1 MKKQSLINLAVLT
14 SIWLI
19 VAGCSD
25 VAEYVVGED
34 DLKPTE
40 LHVFRPALPVKL
52 VWSRQLNAVSDRY
65 ENRLDPVEIDGVIY
79 LAEPEGRIVAHNAEN
94 GRMLWEILLETGVT
108 GGVGKAK
115 GAILLGTEDAEVIAM
130 DLKDGHIKWT
140 AKVSSEIM
148 APPKM
153 KDDLAIIYSVDGVV
167 TAINSVSGKRVWVSH
182 NAVPS
187 LSLYGTSVPLIA
199 GEMVITG
206 HANGK
211 LVALDIHSG
220 KKIWETTI
228 AVPRGRSEL
237 ARIVDLDSGMTL
249 LNGVI
254 YVASYQGQ
262 LAAVDQKSGQI
273 NWVRELSSYQ
283 DIEIADSHIYII
295 DIKSRIWA
303 LDIQSGATLWRQDKL
318 KGRFVTSPVVQN
330 EYVIVGDFDGYV
342 HWLSREDGHVLARQN
357 LELANTAAYSSGH
370 VYLDDDSEVGDIDF
384 KVISGILARPLVVDN
399 MVYVSD
405 KGGVLAAYRVG
416 EGSR

>member
-1 MKKQSLINLAVLT
+1 MKKQFLTNLAVLT

-25 VAEYVVGED
+25 VAEYVTGED

-52 VWSRQLNAVSDRY
+52 VWSRQLNAVTERY

-79 LAEPEGRIVAHNAEN
+79 LAEPEGRIVAHDAAN
-94 GRMLWEILLETGVT
+94 GRMLWEILLEVGIT

-115 GAILLGTEDAEVIAM
+115 DAILLGTEDAEVIAM

-153 KDDLAIIYSVDGVV
+153 IDDLVIIYSVDGVV
-167 TAINSVSGKRVWVSH
+167 TAINSVSGNRVWVSH

-187 LSLYGTSVPLIA
+187 LSLYGTSIPLIA
-199 GEMVITG
+199 DDMVITG

-211 LVALDIHSG
+211 LVALDIRSG

-295 DIKSRIWA
+295 DIKSQVWA

-318 KGRFVTSPVVQN
+318 KGRYVTSPVVQN
-330 EYVIVGDFDGYV
+330 EYVIVGDFEGFV
-342 HWLSREDGHVLARQN
+342 HWLSREDGHMLARQN
-357 LELANTAAYSSGH
+357 LELANTAAYISGS

-384 KVISGILARPLVVDN
+384 KVIAGILATPLVVDN

>member
-1 MKKQSLINLAVLT
+1 MKKQFLTNLAVLT

-25 VAEYVVGED
+25 VAEYVTGED

-40 LHVFRPALPVKL
+40 LQVFRPALPVKL
-52 VWSRQLNAVSDRY
+52 VWSRQLNAVTERY

-79 LAEPEGRIVAHNAEN
+79 LAEPEGRIVAHDAAN
-94 GRMLWEILLETGVT
+94 GRMLWEILLEVGIT

-115 GAILLGTEDAEVIAM
+115 DAILLGTEDAEVIAM

-153 KDDLAIIYSVDGVV
+153 IDDLVIIYSVDGVV
-167 TAINSVSGKRVWVSH
+167 TAINSVSGNRVWVSH

-187 LSLYGTSVPLIA
+187 LSLYGTSIPLIA
-199 GEMVITG
+199 DDMVITG

-211 LVALDIHSG
+211 LVALDIRSG

-295 DIKSRIWA
+295 DIKSQVWA

-318 KGRFVTSPVVQN
+318 KGRYVTSPVVQN
-330 EYVIVGDFDGYV
+330 EYVIVGDFEGFV
-342 HWLSREDGHVLARQN
+342 HWLSREDGHMLARQN
-357 LELANTAAYSSGH
+357 LELAKTAAYISGS

-384 KVISGILARPLVVDN
+384 KVIAGILATPLVVYN
-399 MVYVSD
+399 MVYVLD

>member
-1 MKKQSLINLAVLT
+1 MKKRFFTHLVVLAG
-14 SIWLI
+14 IFLI
-19 VAGCSD
+19 VTGCSD
-25 VAEYVVGED
+25 VAEYVSGED

-52 VWSRQLNAVSDRY
+52 AWSRQLNAVTKRY
-65 ENRLDPVEIDGVIY
+65 ENRLDPVEIGGVIY
-79 LAEPEGRIVAHNAEN
+79 LAEPEGRIVAHDAAN
-94 GRMLWEILLETGVT
+94 GRMLWEVLLEVGVT

-115 GAILLGTEDAEVIAM
+115 DAILLGTEDAEVIAM

-140 AKVSSEIM
+140 VKVSSEIM

-167 TAINSVSGKRVWVSH
+167 TAVNTVSGKRVWVSR

-187 LSLYGTSVPLIA
+187 LSLYGTSIPLIA
-199 GEMVITG
+199 DDMVITG

-211 LVALDIHSG
+211 LVALDIRSG

-228 AVPRGRSEL
+228 AVPHGRSEL

-295 DIKSRIWA
+295 DIKSQVWA

-318 KGRFVTSPVVQN
+318 KGRYVTSPVVQN
-330 EYVIVGDFDGYV
+330 EYVIVGDFEGYV
-342 HWLSREDGHVLARQN
+342 HWLSREDGRVLARQN
-357 LELANTAAYSSGH
+357 LELANTAAYISGS

-384 KVISGILARPLVVDN
+384 QVIAGIMATPLVVGN

-416 EGSR
+416 EGTR

>member
-1 MKKQSLINLAVLT
+1 MKKQFFTYLVVLAGIFLVVT
-14 SIWLI
+14 
-19 VAGCSD
+19 GCSD
-25 VAEYVVGED
+25 VAEYVSGED
-34 DLKPTE
+34 DIKPTE
-40 LHVFRPALPVKL
+40 LHVFRPALHVKL
-52 VWSRQLNAVSDRY
+52 VWSRQLNAVTERN
-65 ENRLDPVEIDGVIY
+65 EHRLDPVEIDGVIY

-94 GRMLWEILLETGVT
+94 VRMLWEVLLKTGIT
-108 GGVGKAK
+108 GGVGKTK
-115 GAILLGTEDAEVIAM
+115 DAILLGTEDVEVIAM
-130 DLKDGHIKWT
+130 DLKDGHKKWT
-140 AKVSSEIM
+140 VKVSSEIM
-148 APPKM
+148 APPQM

-167 TAINSVSGKRVWVSH
+167 TAVNTVSGKRVWSSH

-187 LSLYGTSVPLIA
+187 LSLHGTSVPLIA
-199 GEMVITG
+199 DDMVISG

-211 LVALDIHSG
+211 LVALDINSG

-237 ARIVDLDSGMTL
+237 ARIVDLDSGMKL

-295 DIKSRIWA
+295 DAKSQIWA
-303 LDIQSGATLWRQDKL
+303 LDTQSGATLWRQDRL

-330 EYVIVGDFDGYV
+330 EYVIVGDFDGFV

-357 LELANTAAYSSGH
+357 LELANTAAYIVGH

-384 KVISGILARPLVVDN
+384 KVISGIISSPLVVGN

-416 EGSR
+416 EGV